1 VEVGPLSGSSIW
13 AVDVG
18 LLTDAVQV
26 GPTACEWTGSH
37 MSD

>member
-1 VEVGPLSGSSIW
+1 MEVGPLSGCSIW

-18 LLTDAVQV
+18 LLADAVKV
-26 GPTACEWTGSH
+26 GPIACEWTGSH